1 MLFYDVSVLILTKT
15 LRRVLQIC
23 YLDYT
28 ADNAL
33 CTSASIFQELTKRL
47 AYIIM

>member
-28 ADNAL
+28 ADNA